1 MGREAGWGKDIPDM
15 HSLTLLQVLHGATRF
30 TDGAA
35 SVDNALSRIRLQPA
49 VGVYLVY
56 GSTTD
61 PYRSRPWVSSGR
73 SSLGL
78 LPA

>member
-1 MGREAGWGKDIPDM
+1 M

-61 PYRSRPWVSSGR
+61 P
-73 SSLGL
+73 
-78 LPA
+78 